1 MKNKLFVCVLLL
13 ILIFWSGGCTPSS
26 SGDDQQAGKENPMVK
41 VNKLPEF
48 QAADLEGNEVTN
60 TVFNDYDVTM
70 INIWGTFCGP
80 CIAEMPDIQRI
91 SEDMQS
97 QKVQVIGIVAD
108 QKLEEARTITAEQG
122 ATYLNLMPDQS
133 LIDNL
138 LSKFDYVPA
147 TVFVNSEGEFYDVIV
162 SGSRDYNSYREI
174 IEGLLSE

>member
-1 MKNKLFVCVLLL
+1 MKNKLIIPVLLL
-13 ILIFWSGGCTPSS
+13 ILIFVPLGCASSPSGN
-26 SGDDQQAGKENPMVK
+26 DDPDGKGSPVAESNQ
-41 VNKLPEF
+41 LPEF
-48 QAADLEGNEVTN
+48 QAVDLEGNEVTN
-60 TVFNDYDVTM
+60 AVFADYDLTM

-122 ATYLNLMPDQS
+122 VTYLNIMPDQS

-147 TVFVNSEGEFYDVIV
+147 TVFVNSEGEFYDVV
-162 SGSRDYNSYREI
+162 VGGSRDYDSYREI